1 MRANRRAFSLLE
13 VMIALAILVTAL
25 TLLAE
30 IQSTAILMTKE
41 GERLVTA
48 SNLAQEKMAEITLRL
63 ESEGFT
69 DIDVCESGDFKEFGD
84 EVIEAEFGDRLDDY
98 HFEWC
103 VSTVDVA
110 LAGDIAGMA
119 GGLAGGGYFPG
130 DSAGQAGASLDAASA
145 LGGAP
150 DLSSMG
156 LGPEQISEMLGKYVR
171 EVRVRVW
178 WGQESKQAEKEGDEV
193 VVITHAIN
201 PTGAITATQQ
211 GATQ

>member
-1 MRANRRAFSLLE
+1 MRRRAFSLLE

-30 IQSTAILMTKE
+30 IQATAIVMTKE

-48 SNLAQEKMAEITLRL
+48 SNLAAEKSAEIQLRL
-63 ESEGFT
+63 EQEGFT
-69 DIDVCESGDFKEFGD
+69 DTDVCESGDFDEFGNEMLD
-84 EVIEAEFGDRLDDY
+84 AEFGDSLKDY

-103 VSTVDVA
+103 VATVDVA

-119 GGLAGGGYFPG
+119 GGLAGNGYFPG
-130 DSAGQAGASLDAASA
+130 EGASTAGATLDAASA

-150 DLSSMG
+150 DLSTLG
-156 LGPEQISEMLGKYVR
+156 LGPEQMSEMLGNYVR

-178 WGQESKQAEKEGDEV
+178 WGEDSKKAEELGDEV
-193 VVITHAIN
+193 VVVSHAIN

-211 GATQ
+211 APGTQQ

>member
-1 MRANRRAFSLLE
+1 MRSYHRAFSLLE
-13 VMIALAILVTAL
+13 VMISLAILVTAL
-25 TLLAE
+25 TLLVEVQA
-30 IQSTAILMTKE
+30 TAILMTKE

-48 SNLAQEKMAEITLRL
+48 SNLAQEKSAEIVLRL

-69 DIDVCESGDFKEFGD
+69 DVDVCESGEFDDFGD
-84 EVIEAEFGDRLDDY
+84 EVLDAEFGDRLDDY

-130 DSAGQAGASLDAASA
+130 EGAGQAGASLDAASA

-150 DLSSMG
+150 DLASMG

-171 EVRVRVW
+171 EVRVRIW
-178 WGQESKQAEKEGDEV
+178 WGQDSKHAEKEGDEV

-211 GATQ
+211 GAQ